1 MSHIAD
7 DDIVNTVCWYLRA
20 GTGQQ
25 LPHENMQKYDHVK
38 PPYSRIRIYAAR
50 VSCGGSSSYWSI
62 LAVPPDFSSKAA
74 GRRQGR
80 PQDFG

>member
-1 MSHIAD
+1 
-7 DDIVNTVCWYLRA
+7 
-20 GTGQQ
+20 
-25 LPHENMQKYDHVK
+25 MQKYDYVK
-38 PPYSRIRIYAAR
+38 PPYSQIRIYAAR